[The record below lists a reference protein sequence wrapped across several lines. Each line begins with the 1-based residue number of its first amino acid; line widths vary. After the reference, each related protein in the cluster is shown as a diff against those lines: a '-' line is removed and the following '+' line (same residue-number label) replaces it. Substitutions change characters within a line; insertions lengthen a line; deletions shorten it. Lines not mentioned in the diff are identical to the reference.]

1 MENNFS
7 SVVDN
12 SWLDQTY
19 SFDNDS
25 LDLDIGLLHDNYSQ
39 LICDSITIWRNSN
52 SLMEDKILVVWNTIN
67 SELAAT
73 LGVSQDAIS
82 LIFNEMDIDS
92 TNWTTIH
99 NDKYPLLPKEYQI
112 FIDDIEQVYI
122 ENHEESDEEI
132 ILAFEA
138 KKTHWQ
144 TILNPVIVQ
153 NTIDVAKSSYIFWH
167 NNFESCLMNGEV
179 TYRETRWKAIG
190 KLALGDVTG
199 GLWGSFGGPGGA
211 LLGAVGGTLGA
222 TISGAIFGYD

>member
-1 MENNFS
+1 M
-7 SVVDN
+7 
-12 SWLDQTY
+12 
-19 SFDNDS
+19 
-25 LDLDIGLLHDNYSQ
+25 
-39 LICDSITIWRNSN
+39 
-52 SLMEDKILVVWNTIN
+52 
-67 SELAAT
+67 
-73 LGVSQDAIS
+73 
-82 LIFNEMDIDS
+82 
-92 TNWTTIH
+92 
-99 NDKYPLLPKEYQI
+99 

-138 KKTHWQ
+138 KKIHWQ
-144 TILNPVIVQ
+144 TILDPVIVQ

-179 TYRETRWKAIG
+179 TYRAPRWKAIG